1 VSFDSVEDNRSFA
14 EKYDFN
20 FRLLSDLDRSMGLA
34 YGATQPGEKGN
45 AARVGVLIGPDGR
58 IKDYQPKVSAREYP
72 AQVLER
78 I

>member
-1 VSFDSVEDNRSFA
+1 MEANRKFA

-20 FRLLSDLDRSMGLA
+20 FQLLSDLDRAAGLA
-34 YGATQPGEKGN
+34 YGATEPGETRG

-58 IKDYQPKVSAREYP
+58 IKDYRPKVSAKDYP
-72 AQVLER
+72 GEVLAL